1 MDKEKR
7 PEIKCRIPGNFI
19 KIIVD
24 KKLDYEMFEKLQTSL
39 NALKPMDLGSDFSE
53 RSTIETPE
61 VYEAVDM
68 DIPVLIPEYVDLLDK
83 PDLRDKIIAEM
94 DEIYN
99 TALTKVKIESN

>member
-1 MDKEKR
+1 
-7 PEIKCRIPGNFI
+7 
-19 KIIVD
+19 
-24 KKLDYEMFEKLQTSL
+24 
-39 NALKPMDLGSDFSE
+39 
-53 RSTIETPE
+53 
-61 VYEAVDM
+61 M